1 VIKELGYEEPTEI
14 QEKCIPLVKEGRDVV
29 AQSQTGSGKTAVFG
43 FPVLEKI
50 TPGKPVQMLVLTPTR
65 ELCLQDKD
73 ALESYS
79 KYLGLKIVP
88 VFGGVGYEP
97 QIHGIRNSEV
107 VVGTPGR
114 ILDHLS
120 QGNLNLKGVKWLVL
134 DEADKMFEMGFID
147 DVEKIIGQTSKERQ
161 TMLFSATFSSEIHS
175 LIEKHLNNPI
185 RITAKIYIHK
195 SKLHQVFYNV
205 DQHDKFSLLVHLLK
219 KKTTGLALV
228 FCATR
233 DEVSLL
239 TKNLYKQ
246 GIDVMAIHGGLA
258 QAKRTKALELL
269 KGAKIDVLVATDVA
283 ARGLDIKGITHIY
296 NYDVPKTSVEYIHR
310 IGRTARAGHQGDA
323 VTLLSQRD
331 FENFDRVLGDHSLE
345 ISQAELPQFERVRF
359 ITTRDDDD
367 EPRRGGFRGRS
378 REGGF
383 VARGPRAGYGR
394 SDGFGDR
401 RESGTRERRDGTEGS
416 TSGGGSTSSSEGFRD
431 RDSSRQDR
439 APPARSF
446 SSRREGPSRSGG
458 FGARRESFGRREGG
472 FRGGPRGGFGDRRGG
487 GFGDRREG
495 GFGNKESSGERMIEI
510 SGGFGEKP
518 KLVSLSSLQG
528 GKEAGKEAHSE
539 RDTDHKRPEGSDRD
553 RRKPSSS
560 FHRR

>member
-1 VIKELGYEEPTEI
+1 M
-14 QEKCIPLVKEGRDVV
+14 
-29 AQSQTGSGKTAVFG
+29 
-43 FPVLEKI
+43 LEKI
-50 TPGKPVQMLVLTPTR
+50 IPGKPVQMLVLTPTR
-65 ELCLQDKD
+65 ELCIQDKD

-120 QGNLNLKGVKWLVL
+120 QGNLNLKGIKWLVL

-147 DVEKIIGQTSKERQ
+147 DVEKIIGQTPKERQ

-175 LIEKHLNNPI
+175 LIEKHLINPI

-219 KKTTGLALV
+219 KKTTGLAMV

-283 ARGLDIKGITHIY
+283 ARGLDIQGITHIY

-359 ITTRDDDD
+359 IARDDD

-383 VARGPRAGYGR
+383 GARGPRSYGR
-394 SDGFGDR
+394 SDGFGGRSEGGFGER
-401 RESGTRERRDGTEGS
+401 REGSSGERREEGFRGRRDDTQGS
-416 TSGGGSTSSSEGFRD
+416 TSGATSTNSSGSAGSSESFKD
-431 RDSSRQDR
+431 RDSSREDR
-439 APPARSF
+439 APPERRF
-446 SSRREGPSRSGG
+446 PSRREGSGPRSGG
-458 FGARRESFGRREGG
+458 FGSRSGSFGRREGG
-472 FRGGPRGGFGDRRGG
+472 FRSGSRGGFGDRRGG
-487 GFGDRREG
+487 GFSGRREG
-495 GFGNKESSGERMIEI
+495 GFGDRESSGERMIEI

-528 GKEAGKEAHSE
+528 GKDAKGEAHSE
-539 RDTDHKRPEGSDRD
+539 RDTEHKRPEGSDRD